1 MANAIALLPIGV
13 QSSLPWPRDEL
24 RTIELP
30 KGAAVPDGAL
40 QKGRSDRGLLMR
52 SMCETPLVDQAAT
65 LATICGTISTELG
78 TPKDASADA
87 PYLHACFDL
96 GWLLEENRRW
106 VRLGFATPLKPMRT
120 MMMLSTTHETSQLF
134 WDPRWVS

>member
-1 MANAIALLPIGV
+1 MSRSQGAIALLPIGV

-52 SMCETPLVDQAAT
+52 SMCFFWQRRWRWRGRLLDSEQHPSQPSKLFRGLTPLVAKVRPRRPAT
-65 LATICGTISTELG
+65 LAAVA
-78 TPKDASADA
+78 KDFAGNSLPLIPYVLSRNAFNSACDDHIA
-87 PYLHACFDL
+87 I
-96 GWLLEENRRW
+96 
-106 VRLGFATPLKPMRT
+106 
-120 MMMLSTTHETSQLF
+120 
-134 WDPRWVS
+134 